1 MSPRRGWRRRGR
13 ARDGAHPPQ
22 LLQEEWE
29 RGAVFDY
36 LATMERT
43 EPGNPIFP
51 ALAALL
57 RAGSTREVLAA
68 VRGEPELL
76 GDRAQAGLRLLELHA
91 TMIGAPMMLRV
102 IRQRTAWLEF
112 LRNAGTDPARMRL
125 PDE

>member
-1 MSPRRGWRRRGR
+1 
-13 ARDGAHPPQ
+13 
-22 LLQEEWE
+22 
-29 RGAVFDY
+29 
-36 LATMERT
+36 MERT